1 MTPTQPKLIKSQA
14 IKFVNAKYESVVPG
28 PTDFAGGDLLATLP
42 SSPTKEV
49 DQAFVSDV
57 NARLTEFRDL
67 MSDTKLR
74 NGLAAAMSISAR
86 GNQYLQECGLDNSLL
101 ANQPE
106 RCGQVLLNAI
116 NLIYLLSVVIQPF
129 MPSTAVDI
137 LRQLNAPARSLP
149 TDFTIDILPGHVL
162 NKAEHLFKKIDNANG
177 AQEKKWQTQFGGDAV
192 AAKSAKPSG
201 PGGHAEGGAVPEVAQ
216 VIPGAGSKKKKA
228 DAQAASQG
236 LSKRAQA
243 KAAEANKSEEQREL
257 ESRVEAQGKVVA
269 ALRKGETE
277 GDVEAET
284 QKAKTLKAELAAMV
298 KKLKEAALA
307 DKA

>member
-1 MTPTQPKLIKSQA
+1 M
-14 IKFVNAKYESVVPG
+14 NAKYDSVVPG
-28 PTDFAGGDLLATLP
+28 PTEFAGGDLLSTLP
-42 SSPTKEV
+42 SSPAKDV
-49 DQAFVSDV
+49 DQAFVNDI
-57 NARLTEFRDL
+57 NARLTEFREL

-116 NLIYLLSVVIQPF
+116 NLIYLLSVAIQPF
-129 MPSTAVDI
+129 MPSTATAI

-149 TDFTIDILPGHVL
+149 TEFSIDILPGHVL
-162 NKAEHLFKKIDNANG
+162 NKAEYLFKKIDNVDG
-177 AQEKKWQTQFGGDAV
+177 AQAKAWQTQFGGDSV
-192 AAKSAKPSG
+192 TAKDAKPAG
-201 PGGHAEGGAVPEVAQ
+201 PKGHAEGGAVPKVGD

-228 DAQAASQG
+228 EAQTASQG

-243 KAAEANKSEEQREL
+243 KAADANKSPEQKEL
-257 ESRVEAQGKVVA
+257 ETKIEAQTKIIAGI
-269 ALRKGETE
+269 RKGEVE

-284 QKAKTLKAELAAMV
+284 AKAKGLKGELAAMV
-298 KKLKEAALA
+298 KALKEVALA
-307 DKA
+307 EKK

>member
-1 MTPTQPKLIKSQA
+1 M
-14 IKFVNAKYESVVPG
+14 PG
-28 PTDFAGGDLLATLP
+28 PSDFAGGDLLSTMPA
-42 SSPTKEV
+42 SPAKDV
-49 DQAFVSDV
+49 DTAFVNDI
-57 NARLTEFRDL
+57 NARLTEFREL

-116 NLIYLLSVVIQPF
+116 NLIYLLSVAIQPF
-129 MPSTAVDI
+129 MPSTATAI

-149 TDFTIDILPGHVL
+149 TEFSIDILPGHVL
-162 NKAEHLFKKIDNANG
+162 NKAEHLFKKIDNVNG
-177 AQEKKWQTQFGGDAV
+177 AQEKAWQTQFGGDAV
-192 AAKSAKPSG
+192 AAKAAKPSG
-201 PGGHAEGGAVPEVAQ
+201 PAGHAEGGSVPKVAD

-228 DAQAASQG
+228 DAQATAQG
-236 LSKRAQA
+236 ISKRAQA
-243 KAAEANKSEEQREL
+243 KAAEVNKTEEEREL
-257 ESRVEAQGKVVA
+257 EAKLEAQGKVVA

-284 QKAKTLKAELAAMV
+284 AKAKAYKSELAALK
-298 KKLKEAALA
+298 KKLKELSVSQT
-307 DKA
+307 